1 MSAISSLT
9 NPASS
14 VAPSAMAADAG
25 VDMNDKA
32 ARTAWL
38 NSNEE
43 ARFYASKGDDLRYFC
58 HQFLPRTAAFELMIG
73 SDDSSVLDCV
83 F

>member
-1 MSAISSLT
+1 
-9 NPASS
+9 
-14 VAPSAMAADAG
+14 MAADDG
-25 VDMNDKA
+25 IDLSDKA
-32 ARTAWL
+32 ARAAWL
-38 NSNEE
+38 ENNEE